1 MIKAFLSHTGA
12 DKDLVAIVQE
22 KLSKD
27 HAWYDAVDIENGESI
42 PEKINEGLRNATH
55 YVLFWSEKASN
66 SPWVRAELNAA
77 FVQMMSGKC
86 KFMVFILDDTKLPE
100 LLQPYKYTKV
110 DKTNLDLAATLIT
123 TEIMSQGGADIRL
136 SRFVNRT
143 KEIGQIEED
152 ARAGYKLIVL
162 HGILGIGKSS
172 LAEKALL
179 WLYPNRAANIITL
192 DFNSIPGMAEL
203 SIELSR
209 RTKTAMLNDN
219 CGEQNQ
225 RANIQYFFE
234 VITASNYLLILKNVK
249 GWLNEDGTLSDNLQF
264 VTDLVVKTEM
274 FNSVVLMTSSRF
286 VELPDDY
293 FEHTSQF
300 PLKGMDDTYISDII
314 KYNLPSTF
322 GINTRKNLEFAKRL
336 QGYPLA
342 AKLSAYR
349 ISNHGYDYY
358 LQQPSKIQSLK
369 IGLAKE
375 FIDYAGLST
384 LCQKYLKIQSLS
396 KSRLRSEEYEK
407 AFPELKDHV
416 AVLADE
422 AFFSG
427 ILGFD
432 EDGCY
437 KLEPIVEDY
446 FYDLAFNSPERKE
459 ICGQLESFLTKE
471 IQTIQNTSSE
481 KYMRLVPAAVCILA
495 LNGKV
500 AQARS
505 LRAELTAT
513 IISSMWD
520 QYNHEYYDEAFNTA
534 TSLLED
540 DESNFEALYVKAICL
555 IRFDDYKSAEAIL
568 NQLLIDDA
576 RNCARCYYSLGRIQ
590 KQQGHYEAAIEL
602 FQLALYKRP
611 RYLSPY
617 REMADCY
624 IHMGDFEAARTSIV
638 SAKGIDDSNIYVI
651 LLEAQLFQKEG
662 AAAEAINLLSGQSLL
677 ERSADKILFRRGRA
691 YDQLGQTAKAC
702 ECYNKALQWNQRM
715 YDAKLCLLNH
725 EIIDTPEKASGTISE
740 LKKKLRGKRKA
751 ILTNIEARFIGYNK
765 HQESE
770 AIQLLESVGEMFR
783 DRQWYAVKIQL
794 LEKMIEK
801 HRQAGRNILANQ
813 LSSDLDETREAF
825 KETYDTSTLVE
836 ADFLPDA

>member
-66 SPWVRAELNAA
+66 APWVRAELNAA
-77 FVQMMSGKC
+77 FVQMMAGKC
-86 KFMVFILDDTKLPE
+86 KFMIFLLDDTKLPE

-110 DKTNLDLAATLIT
+110 DKTNLDLAATQIAA
-123 TEIMSQGGADIRL
+123 EILSQGGADIRL

-152 ARAGYKLIVL
+152 IRAGHKLIIL
-162 HGILGIGKSS
+162 HGLLGIGKSS
-172 LAEKALL
+172 LAERAMT
-179 WLYPNRAANIITL
+179 WLYPNRATSIITL

-209 RTKTAMLNDN
+209 RTKAKMLNNN
-219 CGEQNQ
+219 CGEENQ
-225 RANIQYFFE
+225 KTNIQYFFE
-234 VITASNYLLILKNVK
+234 IITDSNCLLILKNVK
-249 GWLNEDGTLSDNLQF
+249 GWLNEDGTLSNNLQF
-264 VTDLVVKTEM
+264 VTDMVVKTEM
-274 FNSVVLMTSSRF
+274 FNSVVIMTSSRF
-286 VELPDDY
+286 IDLPNDY
-293 FEHTSQF
+293 FEYTSQM
-300 PLKGMDDTYISDII
+300 PLKGMDEIHISDII
-314 KYNLPSTF
+314 KNNLPSTF
-322 GINTRKNLEFAKRL
+322 GFNPGKNLEFAKRL

-349 ISNHGYDYY
+349 IANQGYDYY

-375 FIDYAGLST
+375 FIAYAGLT
-384 LCQKYLKIQSLS
+384 PLCQKYLRIQSLS
-396 KSRLRSEEYEK
+396 KSRLRSEEYEI
-407 AFPELKDHV
+407 AFPELKDQV

-427 ILGFD
+427 ILNFD

-437 KLEPIVEDY
+437 KLEAIVEDY

-459 ICGQLESFLTKE
+459 ICGQLEIFLTNE
-471 IQTIQNTSSE
+471 IGEIEDKNSE
-481 KYMRLVPAAVCILA
+481 KYMRLVPIAVRILA

-500 AQARS
+500 NQARA
-505 LRAELTAT
+505 LRAELTET
-513 IISSMWD
+513 IVSSMWD
-520 QYNHEYYDEAFNTA
+520 QYNHADYEEAFSTA
-534 TSLLED
+534 NSLLKD

-555 IRFDDYKSAEAIL
+555 IRFDEYESAEAIL
-568 NQLLIDDA
+568 NQLLKDDVA
-576 RNCARCYYSLGRIQ
+576 NCARCYYSLGRIH
-590 KQQGHYEAAIEL
+590 KQQGQYEEAIEM

-611 RYLSPY
+611 RYLSPH

-624 IHMGDFEAARTSIV
+624 IHMGDFEAARTSIM
-638 SAKGIDDSNIYVI
+638 SAKRIDDGNIFVI
-651 LLEAQLFQKEG
+651 LLEAQLLQKEG
-662 AAAEAINLLSGQSLL
+662 NATESIKLLSGQSLL
-677 ERSADKILFRRGRA
+677 ERSADQILFRTGRA
-691 YDQLGQTAKAC
+691 YDQLGQTRNAC
-702 ECYNKALQWNQRM
+702 ECYTQALQWNPRM
-715 YDAKLCLLNH
+715 YDARLCLLNH
-725 EIIDTPEKASGTISE
+725 EIIDDPEKAPETISE

-751 ILTNIEARFIGYNK
+751 ILTNIEARFIGYND

-770 AIQLLESVGEMFR
+770 AIRLLEGVDEIFR
-783 DRQWYAVKIQL
+783 DRQWYAVKIQMI
-794 LEKMIEK
+794 EKMIEK
-801 HRQAGRNILANQ
+801 HQQKGRGILASQ
-813 LSSDLDETREAF
+813 LTSDLNEMRKIFE
-825 KETYDTSTLVE
+825 ETYDTSIPVE
-836 ADFLPDA
+836 SDFLPDT